1 MEKNILERY
10 SRTGDGRVIVD
21 IAASRIEELY
31 NNYDRSA
38 PYVKKDLE
46 PELVAYMVDCVREL
60 GKEPFALHVSLDTAV
75 DDEQMSRLKVSINT
89 YFLYL
94 KDLKVRELKDMFRTS
109 FILLVIGVA
118 VLTLSVWLNRLI
130 EANETVVSR
139 VFAEGLTVAA
149 WVSLWEALATFLIN
163 WLPHRRQIRLYERI
177 AEAPVVFNR
186 APPTAAADGS

>member
-10 SRTGDGRVIVD
+10 SRSGEGQVIVD

-46 PELVAYMVDCVREL
+46 PDLVGYMVDCVREL
-60 GKEPFALHVSLDTAV
+60 GEEPFALHVSLDTAV
-75 DDEQMSRLKVSINT
+75 DDEQMSRLKISINT

-109 FILLVIGVA
+109 LILLVIGVA
-118 VLTLSVWLNRLI
+118 VLTLSVWLNQLI
-130 EANETVVSR
+130 EQNETVVSR

-186 APPTAAADGS
+186 ALPTAAVDGP